1 MSGTNGCGKE
11 ENKMGKYANH
21 EGFGVNALINYR
33 EDTTSESYLN
43 ISYVALRAKNKGVLE
58 ATLVA
63 ICKVSTKIFDVLESM
78 KTGAISER

>member
-1 MSGTNGCGKE
+1 VSGTNGCGKE

-33 EDTTSESYLN
+33 EDATSESYLN